1 MMHKKFKLAMLIPMI
16 MMALS
21 LMMTTLTNQGIKASA
36 ATDNSVQQ
44 IKHKGYLVMG
54 TSPDYPPYE
63 FIGQDNGNSK
73 IYGADIELGQ
83 QIAHDLGVK
92 LKVKSMGFDSL
103 LVALQTKKID
113 MVIAGMN
120 ETPQRAKSVD
130 FSNSYYSTGISL
142 VINNKDANKIK
153 SYKDLANQSVG
164 AQIGSVQY
172 DIIKKAVKSINLKG
186 MENINDLI
194 LALKSD
200 KVKAIPMDTAVAN
213 AYVAHNTGL
222 KIIDSKIPNVTS
234 YNNVAFAKGATGL
247 VNAANK
253 TIHNVTSHN
262 LYIKKFVPDASK
274 HIADNKST
282 SALQS
287 MWAYKDYFIAG
298 IKYTMI
304 ISVLAVI
311 FGIILGIIF
320 ALMRLSHN
328 WFLHAIAVCY
338 IEFIRGTPQLVQ
350 IMFIYFGLGTIVN
363 VPALTSGIIAISIN
377 SGAYVAEIIRGGI
390 NSISVGQSEAALSL
404 GLSHKQSMHYII
416 LPQAF
421 KNIWPAL
428 GNELVTLIK
437 DSSLASVIGVGEL
450 MYQMRAV
457 QADTYLGVAPIA
469 VIMVIY
475 FVITFTISRIMKYL
489 EGKISHGTND

>member
-1 MMHKKFKLAMLIPMI
+1 MKNKMKHSVLITMLLMI
-16 MMALS
+16 A
-21 LMMTTLTNQGIKASA
+21 TLFVTAFTVPSVQASA
-36 ATDNSVQQ
+36 SDNSLQQ
-44 IKHKGYLVMG
+44 IKQKGYIVMG
-54 TSPDYPPYE
+54 TAPDYPPYE
-63 FIGQDNGNSK
+63 FIGKDNGESK
-73 IYGADIELGQ
+73 VYGADIELGKA
-83 QIAHDLGVK
+83 IAKDLGVK

-103 LVALQTKKID
+103 LVALQTKKVD

-120 ETPQRAKSVD
+120 ETPERAKSVD
-130 FSNSYYSTGISL
+130 FSKTYYSSGLSL
-142 VINNKDANKIK
+142 VLNSADDKKIK
-153 SYKDLANQSVG
+153 SYKDLQGKTIG

-172 DIIKKAVKSINLKG
+172 DAVKKGIKNINLKG

-194 LALKSD
+194 LALKSE
-200 KVKAIPMDTAVAN
+200 KIEAIPLDTAVAQ
-213 AYVAHNTGL
+213 AYAAHNPGL
-222 KIIDSKIPNVTS
+222 KIIDAKMPGQESQNKI
-234 YNNVAFAKGATGL
+234 AFFKGATSL
-247 VNAANK
+247 ENAANK
-253 TIHNVTSHN
+253 TIDKVNKDN
-262 LYIKKFVPDASK
+262 LYTKKFVPAAAK
-274 HIADNKST
+274 HITNNKS
-282 SALQS
+282 QS
-287 MWAYKDYFIAG
+287 QFETMWQYKNFFISG
-298 IKYTMI
+298 IEYTMI
-304 ISVLAVI
+304 ISVVSVF
-311 FGIILGIIF
+311 FGIILGVIF

-328 WFLHAIAVCY
+328 WLLHSIAVCY

-390 NSISVGQSEAALSL
+390 NSISDGQSEAALSL
-404 GLSHKQSMHYII
+404 GLSKKQSMQYIV

-469 VIMVIY
+469 VIMIIY
-475 FVITFTISRIMKYL
+475 FVITFTISRIMKHL

>member
-1 MMHKKFKLAMLIPMI
+1 MKNKMKHSVLITMLLMI
-16 MMALS
+16 ATLFVTALTVPS
-21 LMMTTLTNQGIKASA
+21 VQASA
-36 ATDNSVQQ
+36 SDNSLQQ
-44 IKHKGYLVMG
+44 IKQKGYIVMG
-54 TSPDYPPYE
+54 TAPDYPPYE
-63 FIGQDNGNSK
+63 FIGKDNGESK
-73 IYGADIELGQ
+73 VYGADIELGKA
-83 QIAHDLGVK
+83 IAKDLGVK

-103 LVALQTKKID
+103 LVALQTKKVD

-120 ETPQRAKSVD
+120 ETPERAKSVD
-130 FSNSYYSTGISL
+130 FSKTYYSSGLSL
-142 VINNKDANKIK
+142 VLNSADDKKIK
-153 SYKDLANQSVG
+153 SYKDLQGKTIG

-172 DIIKKAVKSINLKG
+172 DAVKKGIKNINLKG

-194 LALKSD
+194 LALKSE
-200 KVKAIPMDTAVAN
+200 KIKAIPLDTAVAQ
-213 AYVAHNTGL
+213 AYAAHNPGL
-222 KIIDSKIPNVTS
+222 KIIDAKMPGQESQNKI
-234 YNNVAFAKGATGL
+234 AFFKGATSL
-247 VNAANK
+247 ENAANN
-253 TIHNVTSHN
+253 TIDKVNKDN
-262 LYIKKFVPDASK
+262 LYTKKFVPAAAK
-274 HIADNKST
+274 HITNNKS
-282 SALQS
+282 QS
-287 MWAYKDYFIAG
+287 QFETMWQYKNFFISG
-298 IKYTMI
+298 IEYTMI
-304 ISVLAVI
+304 ISVVSVF
-311 FGIILGIIF
+311 FGIILGVIF

-328 WFLHAIAVCY
+328 WLLHSIAVCY

-390 NSISVGQSEAALSL
+390 NSISDGQSEAALSL
-404 GLSHKQSMHYII
+404 GLSKKQSMQYIV

-469 VIMVIY
+469 VIMIIY
-475 FVITFTISRIMKYL
+475 FVITFTISRIMKHL

>member
-1 MMHKKFKLAMLIPMI
+1 MNSKKLYFTSLLMLVLSIFTMMFGVA
-16 MMALS
+16 
-21 LMMTTLTNQGIKASA
+21 NASA
-36 ATDNSVQQ
+36 SSTDNSVQQ
-44 IKHKGYLVMG
+44 IKQKGYIVMG

-63 FIGQDNGNSK
+63 FIGKDDGGSHV
-73 IYGADIELGQ
+73 YGADIELGK
-83 QIAHDLGVK
+83 QIAKDLGVK

-103 LVALQTKKID
+103 LVALQTKKVD

-120 ETPQRAKSVD
+120 ENPQRAKSVD
-130 FSNSYYSTGISL
+130 FSKSYYSSDTSL
-142 VINNKDANKIK
+142 IINDKDASQIK
-153 SYKDLANQSVG
+153 SYKDLAGKNVG
-164 AQIGSVQY
+164 AQVGTIQY
-172 DIIKKAVKSINLKG
+172 DEIKKGVKTARLKG
-186 MENINDLI
+186 MENVNDLI
-194 LALKSD
+194 LALKSGKID
-200 KVKAIPMDTAVAN
+200 AIPMDTAVAQ
-213 AYVAHNTGL
+213 AYASHNTGL
-222 KIIDSKIPNVTS
+222 KIIDAKMKGVSSN
-234 YNNVAFAKGATGL
+234 NNVAFAKGAKGL
-247 VNAANK
+247 VAAANK
-253 TIHNVTSHN
+253 TIKNVTSHN
-262 LYIKKFVPDASK
+262 LYIKKYVPEAAK
-274 HIADNKST
+274 HLADNKHT
-282 SALQS
+282 SSAVS
-287 MWAYKDYFIAG
+287 MWQYKGFFISG
-298 IKYTMI
+298 IEYTMI
-304 ISVLAVI
+304 ISVVSVF
-311 FGIILGIIF
+311 FGIISGVIF

-328 WFLHAIAVCY
+328 WLLHAIAVCY

-390 NSISVGQSEAALSL
+390 NSISDGQSEAALSL
-404 GLSHKQSMHYII
+404 GLSKHQSMKYIV

-457 QADTYLGVAPIA
+457 QADTYQGVAPIA

-475 FVITFTISRIMKYL
+475 FVITFTISRIMKHL

>member
-1 MMHKKFKLAMLIPMI
+1 MKNKMKHSVLITMLLMI
-16 MMALS
+16 A
-21 LMMTTLTNQGIKASA
+21 TLFVTAFTVPSVQASA
-36 ATDNSVQQ
+36 SDNSLQQ
-44 IKHKGYLVMG
+44 IKQKGYIVMG
-54 TSPDYPPYE
+54 TAPDYPPYE
-63 FIGQDNGNSK
+63 FIGKDNGGSK
-73 IYGADIELGQ
+73 VYGADIELGKA
-83 QIAHDLGVK
+83 IARDLGVK

-103 LVALQTKKID
+103 LVALQTKKVD

-120 ETPQRAKSVD
+120 ETPERAKSVD
-130 FSNSYYSTGISL
+130 FSKTYYSSGLSL
-142 VINNKDANKIK
+142 VLNSADDKKIK
-153 SYKDLANQSVG
+153 SYKDLQGKTIG

-172 DIIKKAVKSINLKG
+172 DAVKKGIKNINLKG

-194 LALKSD
+194 LALKSG
-200 KVKAIPMDTAVAN
+200 KIQAIPLDTAVAQ
-213 AYVAHNTGL
+213 AYAAHNPGL
-222 KIIDSKIPNVTS
+222 KIIDAKMPGQESQNKI
-234 YNNVAFAKGATGL
+234 AFFKGATSL
-247 VNAANK
+247 ENAANK
-253 TIHNVTSHN
+253 TIDKVNKDN
-262 LYIKKFVPDASK
+262 LYTKKFVPEAAK
-274 HIADNKST
+274 HITNNKS
-282 SALQS
+282 QS
-287 MWAYKDYFIAG
+287 QFETMWQYKNFFISG
-298 IKYTMI
+298 IEYTMI
-304 ISVLAVI
+304 ISVVSVF

-328 WFLHAIAVCY
+328 WLLHSIAVCY

-390 NSISVGQSEAALSL
+390 NSISDGQSEAALSL
-404 GLSHKQSMHYII
+404 GLSKKQSMQYIV

-475 FVITFTISRIMKYL
+475 FVITFTISRIMKHL

>member
-1 MMHKKFKLAMLIPMI
+1 MKNKMKHSVLITMLLMI
-16 MMALS
+16 A
-21 LMMTTLTNQGIKASA
+21 TLFVTAFTVPSVQASA
-36 ATDNSVQQ
+36 SDNSLQQ
-44 IKHKGYLVMG
+44 IKQKGYIVMG
-54 TSPDYPPYE
+54 TAPDYPPYE
-63 FIGQDNGNSK
+63 FIGKDNGESK
-73 IYGADIELGQ
+73 VYGADIELGKA
-83 QIAHDLGVK
+83 IAKDLGVK

-103 LVALQTKKID
+103 LVALQTKKVD

-120 ETPQRAKSVD
+120 ETPERAKSVD
-130 FSNSYYSTGISL
+130 FSKTYYSSGLSL
-142 VINNKDANKIK
+142 VLNSADDKKIK
-153 SYKDLANQSVG
+153 SYKDLQGKTIG

-172 DIIKKAVKSINLKG
+172 DAVKKGIKNINLKG

-194 LALKSD
+194 LALKSE
-200 KVKAIPMDTAVAN
+200 KIEAIPLDTAVAQ
-213 AYVAHNTGL
+213 AYAAHNPGL
-222 KIIDSKIPNVTS
+222 KIIDAKMPGQESQNKI
-234 YNNVAFAKGATGL
+234 AFFKGATSL
-247 VNAANK
+247 ENAANK
-253 TIHNVTSHN
+253 TIDKVNKDN
-262 LYIKKFVPDASK
+262 LYTKKFVPAAAK
-274 HIADNKST
+274 HITNNKS
-282 SALQS
+282 QS
-287 MWAYKDYFIAG
+287 QFETMWQYKNFFISG
-298 IKYTMI
+298 IEYTMI
-304 ISVLAVI
+304 ISVVSVF
-311 FGIILGIIF
+311 FGIILGVIF

-328 WFLHAIAVCY
+328 WLLHSIAVCY

-377 SGAYVAEIIRGGI
+377 SGAYVTEIIRGGI
-390 NSISVGQSEAALSL
+390 NSISDGQSEAALSL
-404 GLSHKQSMHYII
+404 GLSKKQSMQYIV

-469 VIMVIY
+469 VIMIIY
-475 FVITFTISRIMKYL
+475 FVITFTISRIMKHL

>member
-1 MMHKKFKLAMLIPMI
+1 MKNKMKHSVLITMLLMI
-16 MMALS
+16 A
-21 LMMTTLTNQGIKASA
+21 TLFVTAFTVPSVQASA
-36 ATDNSVQQ
+36 SDTSLQQ
-44 IKHKGYLVMG
+44 IKQKGYIVMG
-54 TSPDYPPYE
+54 TAPDYPPYE
-63 FIGQDNGNSK
+63 FIGKDNGTSK
-73 IYGADIELGQ
+73 VYGADIELGKA
-83 QIAHDLGVK
+83 IAKDMGVK

-103 LVALQTKKID
+103 LVALQTKKVD

-130 FSNSYYSTGISL
+130 FSKTYFSSGMSL
-142 VINNKDANKIK
+142 VLSSSDKKIK
-153 SYKDLANQSVG
+153 SYKDLQGKTVG

-172 DIIKKAVKSINLKG
+172 DSVKKGIKNINLKG

-194 LALKSD
+194 LALKSG
-200 KVKAIPMDTAVAN
+200 KIEAIPLDTAVAQ
-213 AYVAHNTGL
+213 AYAAHNPGL
-222 KIIDSKIPNVTS
+222 KIIDAKMPGQENLNKI
-234 YNNVAFAKGATGL
+234 AFFKGATSL
-247 VNAANK
+247 ENAANK
-253 TIHNVTSHN
+253 TIDKVNKDN
-262 LYIKKFVPDASK
+262 LYNKKFVPEAAK
-274 HIADNKST
+274 HITNNKS
-282 SALQS
+282 QS
-287 MWAYKDYFIAG
+287 QLETMWQYKSFFISG
-298 IKYTMI
+298 IEDTMI
-304 ISVLAVI
+304 ISVVSVF
-311 FGIILGIIF
+311 FGIILGVIF

-328 WFLHAIAVCY
+328 WLLHSIAVCY

-350 IMFIYFGLGTIVN
+350 IMFIYFGLGTVVN

-390 NSISVGQSEAALSL
+390 NSISDGQSEAALSL
-404 GLSHKQSMHYII
+404 GLSKKQSMQYIV

-469 VIMVIY
+469 VIMIIY
-475 FVITFTISRIMKYL
+475 FVITFTISRIMKHL